1 MAKKTMS
8 VKSIRWLVAETL
20 VVVLGIVIALGLD
33 DYRTGTIER
42 RLEIEYVVRIQDDV
56 DRDVRYITTAWRPRL
71 RIKRESLES
80 IAPVIRGQS
89 PVPTDRVAFLKSV
102 SLGGIHGTSTAAWY
116 TDTTFQDLRATGNLR
131 LIQDATI
138 RADIARYYEMLESE
152 ALRLETRFTNYVP
165 FVHSVM
171 PSELR
176 EDIDSESLEQF
187 GTDYALERLLSDEF
201 RGLFNQEYNL
211 MLFMERLEVAEFARS
226 LHDELESYRIS
237 LESR

>member
-20 VVVLGIVIALGLD
+20 VVVLGILIALGLD
-33 DYRTGTIER
+33 DYRTGINER
-42 RLEIEYVVRIQDDV
+42 RLAIEYVVRIQDDV
-56 DRDVRYITTAWRPRL
+56 DRDLRYLAAAWNPRL
-71 RIKRESLES
+71 KLKRESLES

-89 PVPTDRVAFLKSV
+89 PVPADSVAFLKSV
-102 SLGGIHGTSTAAWY
+102 SLGGVMGTTAAAWY
-116 TDTTFQDLRATGNLR
+116 TDTTFQDMRATGNLR
-131 LIQDATI
+131 LIQDAAV
-138 RADIARYYEMLESE
+138 RAKIAEYYEMLESE
-152 ALRLETRFTNYVP
+152 ALRLERRFTNYVP

-187 GTDYALERLLSDEF
+187 GTDYALERLLTDEF
-201 RGLFNQEYNL
+201 RELLNQEYNL
-211 MLFMERLEVAEFARS
+211 MLFMERVEVEEFARS
-226 LHDELESYRIS
+226 LYDELESYRIS